1 MIKKTISYTSP
12 FDEDKVI
19 TKDYYF
25 SLSKVEILEFTAR
38 GEDFEER
45 LLRIVAAK
53 DLSSV
58 FVEFRAVM
66 KMALGRKDGDEL
78 VKDEIFTNKF
88 LVSPAFDQ
96 LVQDLFGS
104 DDQGASFFQ
113 GMLPRDMQKEAAKHP
128 KRDSVTGATNEKE
141 FEQSVNPFA
150 DEPAWIR
157 EQRIPTQ
164 QEFNAATDD
173 QKKLAFSRQ
182 LGVQG

>member
-12 FDEDKVI
+12 FDETKVI
-19 TKDYYF
+19 TKDYFF
-25 SLSKVEILEFTAR
+25 SLTKVEILEFTAK
-38 GEDFEER
+38 GGDFEQR

-53 DLSSV
+53 DLSAV
-58 FVEFRAVM
+58 FTEFRAII
-66 KMALGRKDGDEL
+66 KMAVGYRDGDEL
-78 VKDEIFTNKF
+78 VKDEEFTTKF

-113 GMLPRDMQKEAAKHP
+113 GMLPKDMQKEAAKQQ
-128 KRDSVTGATNEKE
+128 KTQNNQGAPD
-141 FEQSVNPFA
+141 PFA

-157 EQRIPTQ
+157 EQRIPTAE
-164 QEFNAATDD
+164 EFAAATDE
-173 QKKLAFSRQ
+173 QKKLAFSRK

>member
-1 MIKKTISYTSP
+1 MIKKTISYVSP
-12 FDEDKVI
+12 FDETKTI

-25 SLSKVEILEFTAR
+25 SLTKVEILEFASR

-53 DLSSV
+53 DLGAV
-58 FVEFRAVM
+58 FTEFRAII
-66 KMALGRKDGDEL
+66 KAALGKKEGDEL
-78 VKDEIFTNKF
+78 LKDPIFTGQF
-88 LVSPAFDQ
+88 LASPAFDQ

-113 GMLPRDMQKEAAKHP
+113 GMLPRDMQKEAAKQQ
-128 KRDSVTGATNEKE
+128 KTETVD
-141 FEQSVNPFA
+141 PFK

-164 QEFNAATDD
+164 QEFNAATDE

>member
-58 FVEFRAVM
+58 FVEFRAIM

-113 GMLPRDMQKEAAKHP
+113 GMLPRDMQKEVVKQQKTETFDP
-128 KRDSVTGATNEKE
+128 FKE
-141 FEQSVNPFA
+141 
-150 DEPAWIR
+150 EPAWIR

-164 QEFNAATDD
+164 QEFNAATDE

>member
-12 FDEDKVI
+12 FDETKVI

-25 SLSKVEILEFTAR
+25 SLTKVEILEFTAK
-38 GEDFEER
+38 GDDFEQR

-53 DLSSV
+53 DLSAV
-58 FVEFRAVM
+58 FTEFRAII

-78 VKDEIFTNKF
+78 VKDEEFTTKF

-113 GMLPRDMQKEAAKHP
+113 GMLPRDMQKEAAKQQKTETVDP
-128 KRDSVTGATNEKE
+128 FKE
-141 FEQSVNPFA
+141 
-150 DEPAWIR
+150 EPAWIR

-164 QEFNAATDD
+164 QEFNAATDE

>member
-12 FDEDKVI
+12 FDETKVI

-25 SLSKVEILEFTAR
+25 SLTKVEILEFSSR
-38 GEDFEER
+38 GDDFEER

-53 DLSSV
+53 DLSAV
-58 FVEFRAVM
+58 FVEFRAII
-66 KMALGRKDGDEL
+66 KMALGMKDGDEL
-78 VKDEIFTNKF
+78 VKDPTFTAKF
-88 LVSPAFDQ
+88 MASPAFDQ

-113 GMLPRDMQKEAAKHP
+113 GMLPRDMQKEAEKQL
-128 KRDSVTGATNEKE
+128 KTQNNQGAP
-141 FEQSVNPFA
+141 NPFA

-164 QEFNAATDD
+164 QEFNAATDE

>member
-12 FDEDKVI
+12 FDETRVI

-25 SLSKVEILEFTAR
+25 SLTKVEILEFASR
-38 GEDFEER
+38 GDDFEQR

-53 DLSSV
+53 DLSAV
-58 FVEFRAVM
+58 FVEFRAIIT
-66 KMALGRKDGDEL
+66 MALGMKDGDEL
-78 VKDEIFTNKF
+78 VKDPTFTAKF
-88 LVSPAFDQ
+88 MASPAFDQ

-113 GMLPRDMQKEAAKHP
+113 GMLPRDMQKEAAKQQ